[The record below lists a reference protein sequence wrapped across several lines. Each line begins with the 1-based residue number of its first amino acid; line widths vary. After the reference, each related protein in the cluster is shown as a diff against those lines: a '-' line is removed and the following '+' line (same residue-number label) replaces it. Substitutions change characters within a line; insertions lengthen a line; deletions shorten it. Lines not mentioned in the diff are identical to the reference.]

1 MVKKR
6 RIGRK
11 ATAAEAAEHGP
22 GLSSSQQQR
31 ILSKQALH
39 FHKVLNV
46 TAVLPHLIQHQ
57 LLTSEERESLMLDT
71 RTESWKITYLLNTL
85 PRKGK
90 HALKEFIACLEGSA
104 EGTGHKELAAELAED
119 LKKTLHSTTGW

>member
-1 MVKKR
+1 MAKKKR

-11 ATAAEAAEHGP
+11 AKATAVAAEHGP
-22 GLSSSQQQR
+22 GLSSSQQER
-31 ILSKQALH
+31 ILSKH
-39 FHKVLNV
+39 TVRIHEVLNV

-57 LLTSEERESLMLDT
+57 LLTREERQSLRLDT
-71 RTESWKITYLLNTL
+71 RTEPWKIAYLLDTL

-104 EGTGHKELAAELAED
+104 EGTGHKELAED
-119 LKKTLHSTTGW
+119 LERALHSTTGW